1 MVRLLRE
8 FEKRILKEIK
18 DSHLIRGELSITT
31 REKLQKI
38 IDEFSERWEG
48 ERS

>member
-1 MVRLLRE
+1 MDRLLRD

-31 REKLQKI
+31 RERLQKI
-38 IDEFSERWEG
+38 IDEFSGRRENE
-48 ERS
+48 